1 VHNSNKMKL
10 TRKQFQ
16 AKKIK
21 CETERKCGGLY
32 LCVFI
37 IKNLY
42 PFPPSPHLIKK
53 KKKKKKKA
61 QESMIGPLSY
71 SPKNPQTDADIKIQ

>member
-1 VHNSNKMKL
+1 M
-10 TRKQFQ
+10 
-16 AKKIK
+16 
-21 CETERKCGGLY
+21 
-32 LCVFI
+32 CVYNQESI
-37 IKNLY
+37 PIS
-42 PFPPSPHLIKK
+42 PFPSLNRK

>member
-1 VHNSNKMKL
+1 M
-10 TRKQFQ
+10 
-16 AKKIK
+16 
-21 CETERKCGGLY
+21 
-32 LCVFI
+32 CVYNQESI
-37 IKNLY
+37 PI
-42 PFPPSPHLIKK
+42 SPTPTFNTKKK

>member
-1 VHNSNKMKL
+1 M
-10 TRKQFQ
+10 
-16 AKKIK
+16 
-21 CETERKCGGLY
+21 
-32 LCVFI
+32 CVYNQESI
-37 IKNLY
+37 PIS
-42 PFPPSPHLIKK
+42 PFPSLNRKKK

>member
-1 VHNSNKMKL
+1 M
-10 TRKQFQ
+10 
-16 AKKIK
+16 
-21 CETERKCGGLY
+21 
-32 LCVFI
+32 CVYNQESI
-37 IKNLY
+37 PI
-42 PFPPSPHLIKK
+42 SPLPKFNTKK

>member
-1 VHNSNKMKL
+1 M
-10 TRKQFQ
+10 
-16 AKKIK
+16 
-21 CETERKCGGLY
+21 
-32 LCVFI
+32 CVYNQESI
-37 IKNLY
+37 PIS
-42 PFPPSPHLIKK
+42 PFPSLNR